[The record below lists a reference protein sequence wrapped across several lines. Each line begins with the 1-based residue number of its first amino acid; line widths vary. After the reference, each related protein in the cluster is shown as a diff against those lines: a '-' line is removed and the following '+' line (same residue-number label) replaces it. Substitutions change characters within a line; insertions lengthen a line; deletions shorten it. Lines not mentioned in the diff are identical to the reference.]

1 MSLPRVIF
9 YGRGEYVIKKVTRGD
24 IEERKEVFQSTE
36 IKAYP
41 ETAMLAERL
50 EWFQDLKLG
59 IIVHWGLYAEAGIVE
74 SWQLSEADTWAREPI
89 SWREDVRE
97 LQRDYWQLN
106 RVFNPTAFNPQQWAK
121 TFQKAGV
128 KYLIFT
134 TKHHDGFNLY
144 DTQVTDYK
152 IGGRESP
159 YQGDLFGEM
168 MEAAKAEGL
177 ATGAYYSK
185 ADWHSEDYWLP
196 DETVKGRRASYS
208 TQEQPEIWER
218 YVTFVHQQ
226 IRELTHNYGPL
237 DLLWLDA
244 GWCGKGAEDLE
255 MDRLVDIAREEQEK
269 LIVVDRMMGGRHENY
284 VTPERS
290 IPTVSDIPK
299 QVWESNIPLG
309 NDWGYVPTDTFKSSQ
324 EVIEMFVDV
333 VAKGGNLLLGVGPT
347 PQGEITKEEE
357 LILSELGSW
366 LEIYSE
372 GIYETRK
379 MRHIDEEV
387 PWKMTRKDNA
397 IFAFYPVTKPLPR
410 LITTAELGLAG
421 INVLTAADL
430 KTGVELVVEEQSII
444 VLPAHSQQELGMYGI
459 KIMTEKGSLL
469 AE

>member
-1 MSLPRVIF
+1 M
-9 YGRGEYVIKKVTRGD
+9 
-24 IEERKEVFQSTE
+24 
-36 IKAYP
+36 
-41 ETAMLAERL
+41 
-50 EWFQDLKLG
+50 
-59 IIVHWGLYAEAGIVE
+59 
-74 SWQLSEADTWAREPI
+74 
-89 SWREDVRE
+89 
-97 LQRDYWQLN
+97 
-106 RVFNPTAFNPQQWAK
+106 
-121 TFQKAGV
+121 
-128 KYLIFT
+128 
-134 TKHHDGFNLY
+134 
-144 DTQVTDYK
+144 
-152 IGGRESP
+152 
-159 YQGDLFGEM
+159 
-168 MEAAKAEGL
+168 
-177 ATGAYYSK
+177 
-185 ADWHSEDYWLP
+185 
-196 DETVKGRRASYS
+196 
-208 TQEQPEIWER
+208 
-218 YVTFVHQQ
+218 
-226 IRELTHNYGPL
+226 
-237 DLLWLDA
+237 WLDA

-290 IPTVSDIPK
+290 IPTVSDIPN

-421 INVLTAADL
+421 INVLAAVDL

-444 VLPAHSQQELGMYGI
+444 VLPAHSPQELGMYGI